1 MPSAASSVASI
12 SQKVMI
18 MLGIV
23 AIYNWTKDMCSKPEA
38 STSEEPTMTMDPE
51 VEQQMRCEK
60 TNEFM
65 REPYMVKGCEHTF
78 ERWVI
83 QEIIS
88 QSGEC
93 PKCGQKTSLD
103 NLTENKFIKE
113 MIALHRGTQGSE
125 EVDFSKKVR

>member
-23 AIYNWTKDMCSKPEA
+23 AIYNWTKDMCSNPDQA
-38 STSEEPTMTMDPE
+38 TSDELAMQLDSE

-60 TNEFM
+60 TNQFM
-65 REPYMVKGCEHTF
+65 QEPYMVKGCEHTF
-78 ERWVI
+78 EKSVI
-83 QEIIS
+83 QDSIS
-88 QSGEC
+88 QNPEC

-113 MIALHRGTQGSE
+113 MIALHLGSE
-125 EVDFSKKVR
+125 DSEPAPFTKKVR